1 MLMSLRYL
9 YKNNMT
15 TIDAFSLLPTQYIK
29 CLENGFVRLVDC
41 MPRLIPEG
49 RTLEVSVVMSARI
62 STAGGL
68 KEKAIDDNLVR
79 YLYRNQHTSPFESV
93 KFTFHIRCPIFVRT
107 HLIRHRTANIN
118 EFSQRYSE
126 IKDGDYYSP
135 QEMGIRLQSKTN
147 KQSSVPSNDDEIKQQ
162 LSEKCS
168 QAENY
173 LDTLFDL
180 YDEMIGL
187 GMSRET
193 ARFCLPNATYTE
205 LFFTMDLHNLIKF
218 FRLRLDEH
226 TQAETVVFARAMR
239 DLIRPLVPVAM
250 ECLEKYTLNSITLS
264 ADEIEAIRN
273 GKKELTGTISES
285 EKRDYMKKLEKLGLT
300 F

>member
-1 MLMSLRYL
+1 M
-9 YKNNMT
+9 NQV
-15 TIDAFSLLPTQYIK
+15 DAFSLLPSSFLPSQEIK
-29 CLENGFVRLVDC
+29 CLEGGFVRLVDC
-41 MPRLIPEG
+41 MPRLIPAG
-49 RTLEVSVVMSARI
+49 RTLEVAIVMSARI

-68 KEKAIDDNLVR
+68 KEKAIDDNLIR
-79 YLYRNQHTSPFESV
+79 YLYRNHHTSPFEAV

-147 KQSSVPSNDDEIKQQ
+147 KQSSISSDNEEIKQQ

-168 QAENY
+168 EAESH
-173 LDTLFDL
+173 LDSLFGL
-180 YDEMIGL
+180 YEEMINL

-218 FRLRLDEH
+218 FTLRLDEH
-226 TQAETVVFARAMR
+226 TQAETIVFARAMR
-239 DLIRPLVPVAM
+239 DLIRPLVPVAI
-250 ECLEKYTLNSITLS
+250 ECLEKYTLNSIVLS
-264 ADEIEAIRN
+264 ADEIEAIRERRR
-273 GKKELTGTISES
+273 ELTGTISES
-285 EKRDYMKKLEKLGLT
+285 EKRDYGKKLENLGLT

>member
-1 MLMSLRYL
+1 M
-9 YKNNMT
+9 NQ
-15 TIDAFSLLPTQYIK
+15 IDAFSLLPTQEIK
-29 CLENGFVRLVDC
+29 CLEGGFVRLVDC
-41 MPRLIPEG
+41 MPRLIPSG
-49 RTLEVSVVMSARI
+49 RTSEVAIVMSARI

-68 KEKAIDDNLVR
+68 KEKATDDNLIR
-79 YLYRNQHTSPFESV
+79 YLYRNHHTSPFEAV

-135 QEMGIRLQSKTN
+135 QEMGIRFQSKTN
-147 KQSSVPSNDDEIKQQ
+147 KQSSVPSNEVASLGDNEIKQQ

-168 QAENY
+168 EAENH
-173 LDTLFDL
+173 LDSLFGL
-180 YDEMIGL
+180 YEEMIDL

-205 LFFTMDLHNLIKF
+205 LFFTMDLHNLIRF
-218 FRLRLDEH
+218 FTLRLDEH

-250 ECLEKYTLNSITLS
+250 ECLEKYTLNSVTLS
-264 ADEIEAIRN
+264 MDEIEAIR
-273 GKKELTGTISES
+273 GQKRELTGTISES
-285 EKRDYMKKLEKLGLT
+285 EKRDYGKKLEKLGLT